1 VSASTGSVNPE
12 ADAGRWIAALE
23 WHTTLSEADGTVL
36 TSGKVRAW
44 QQWYAQAD
52 NQLIFDQLSRLLAN
66 RGTYP
71 PAPPQGVELELET
84 RSEEYDP
91 SQSIMEWR
99 QAQRGAGTHEAPQP
113 QAPPDRRRYM
123 APLAF
128 GLAAA
133 LALAALIMLRPSWL
147 PMIGGGGRVV
157 YQTGVGQRA
166 EVELRD
172 GSVVTLGGQ
181 TRLAVEYTASRRLIR
196 LFGGKAWFQDKN
208 IRNWPFVVN
217 AGGGTITAIGTAFVV
232 NRGSDGVVVMV
243 TAGTVEVSARA
254 SMFRMRALGQP
265 SVALLPFP
273 VVRLGRNQELSYG
286 DDGTVGRVTRTDPR
300 AIAAWTR
307 GYLVFEDVPLRD
319 VVENVDRYWSQ
330 HILVSP
336 RAGELRF
343 SGLIYEDQ
351 VRYWLNGLRRIFP
364 VTVQDGG
371 GAQVCVHTRDSRAS
385 PPESACAGPDPWDS
399 TAPPATPSASPF
411 ARRSVFKLKYI
422 RSD

>member
-1 VSASTGSVNPE
+1 MSEDTGSTNAE
-12 ADAGRWIAALE
+12 GGASRWIEALE
-23 WHTTLSEADGTVL
+23 WHTTLCEADGTAL

-52 NQLIFDQLSRLLAN
+52 NRLIFDRLSRLLAY
-66 RGTYP
+66 RGVCP
-71 PAPPQGVELELET
+71 PAPPEGAALES
-84 RSEEYDP
+84 RNEEYDP

-99 QAQRGAGTHEAPQP
+99 QAQRLAGAEGSP
-113 QAPPDRRRYM
+113 QAPANRRRFTV
-123 APLAF
+123 PLAF

-133 LALAALIMLRPSWL
+133 LALAALIALRPSWL
-147 PMIGGGGRVV
+147 PAFGAGGGRVV

-181 TRLAVEYTASRRLIR
+181 TRLAVEYTVSRRSIR
-196 LFGGKAWFQDKN
+196 LFAGKAWFQDKD

-243 TAGTVEVSARA
+243 TAGTVEVAAGA
-254 SMFRMRALGQP
+254 SVLRMRALGQP

-273 VVRLGRNQELSYG
+273 VIRLGRNQELSYR
-286 DDGTVGRVTRTDPR
+286 DDGTMGSVTRTDPR
-300 AIAAWTR
+300 AVAAWTR
-307 GYLVFEDVPLRD
+307 GYLVFEDTPLRD
-319 VVENVDRYWSQ
+319 VVGNIDRYWSQ

-364 VTVQDGG
+364 VTVQGRG
-371 GAQVCVHTRDSRAS
+371 GAEFCVHTRDFRAS
-385 PPESACAGPDPWDS
+385 PQESACAGP
-399 TAPPATPSASPF
+399 T
-411 ARRSVFKLKYI
+411 R
-422 RSD
+422 

>member
-1 VSASTGSVNPE
+1 MSEDTAGKNMEAGAS
-12 ADAGRWIAALE
+12 RWIAALE
-23 WHTTLSEADGTVL
+23 WHTTLCEADGTAL

-52 NQLIFDQLSRLLAN
+52 NQLIFDRLSRLLAY
-66 RGTYP
+66 RRVCP
-71 PAPPQGVELELET
+71 PAPPERVELES
-84 RSEEYDP
+84 RNEEYDP
-91 SQSIMEWR
+91 SQSIMDWR
-99 QAQRGAGTHEAPQP
+99 QARRVAGAEGPP
-113 QAPPDRRRYM
+113 QAPPNRRRFTV
-123 APLAF
+123 PLAF
-128 GLAAA
+128 GIAAV
-133 LALAALIMLRPSWL
+133 LALAALIVLRPSWL
-147 PMIGGGGRVV
+147 PMVGGAGGRVV

-172 GSVVTLGGQ
+172 GSVVALGGQ
-181 TRLAVEYTASRRLIR
+181 TRLAVEYTASRRSIR
-196 LFGGKAWFQDKN
+196 LFAGKAWFRDKD

-232 NRGSDGVVVMV
+232 NRGSGGVVVMV

-254 SMFRMRALGQP
+254 SVFRMRSLGQP

-273 VVRLGRNQELSYG
+273 VIRLGRNQQLSYG

-300 AIAAWTR
+300 AVAAWTR
-307 GYLVFEDVPLRD
+307 GYLVFEDTPLRD
-319 VVENVDRYWSQ
+319 VVGNIDRYWSQ

-364 VTVQDGG
+364 VTVQGRS
-371 GAQVCVHTRDSRAS
+371 GAEVCVHTRDSRAS
-385 PPESACAGPDPWDS
+385 PQESACAGP
-399 TAPPATPSASPF
+399 T
-411 ARRSVFKLKYI
+411 R
-422 RSD
+422 

>member
-1 VSASTGSVNPE
+1 MSAGTGSGFME
-12 ADAGRWIAALE
+12 ADASRWLEALE
-23 WHTTLSEADGTVL
+23 WHTTLCEADGAAL

-44 QQWYAQAD
+44 QQWYAQAQ
-52 NQLIFDQLSRLLAN
+52 NQLIFDRLSRLLAN
-66 RGTYP
+66 RSAYP
-71 PAPPQGVELELET
+71 SAPPQGVELET

-99 QAQRGAGTHEAPQP
+99 QAQPPAAVEEAP
-113 QAPPDRRRYM
+113 QAPPNRRRFT

-133 LALAALIMLRPSWL
+133 LALAALIILRSSWL
-147 PMIGGGGRVV
+147 PMIRGGGGRVV
-157 YQTGVGQRA
+157 YQTGAGQRA

-172 GSVVTLGGQ
+172 GSVVILGGQ

-196 LFGGKAWFQDKN
+196 LFAGKAWFQDKN

-254 SMFRMRALGQP
+254 SMFGVPALSQP
-265 SVALLPFP
+265 SVAVLPFP
-273 VVRLGRNQELSYG
+273 VIRLRRNQELSYG

-300 AIAAWTR
+300 AVAAWTR
-307 GYLVFEDVPLRD
+307 GYLVFNDAPLRD
-319 VVENVDRYWSQ
+319 VIENIDRYWSQ
-330 HILVSP
+330 HILVS
-336 RAGELRF
+336 RQAGELRF

-351 VRYWLNGLRRIFP
+351 VRYWLMGLRRIFP
-364 VTVQDGG
+364 VAVQARS
-371 GAQVCVHTRDSRAS
+371 GAEICVHTRDSRS
-385 PPESACAGPDPWDS
+385 PPAESACAGPD
-399 TAPPATPSASPF
+399 
-411 ARRSVFKLKYI
+411 R
-422 RSD
+422 